1 MRHLTCGIVA
11 HVDAGKTTLIE
22 SMLYLSGRLRK
33 QGRVDHQDAFLDFDE
48 QERKRGITIYSKEA
62 GIQWDDTDI
71 TLIDTPGH
79 VDFSAEM
86 ERSLRV
92 LDCAILL
99 VSALD
104 GVQSHTETIW
114 KCLAHYHV
122 PVIVF
127 VNKMDISRLSR
138 EDIMKSLH
146 ERCSDQCIDMES
158 EEALESAALSNEEA
172 LNEFLETGEI
182 PRRVLQEAVE
192 RRELFPVYFGSAL
205 KNEGVRE
212 LMNAM
217 CSLVMEKKW
226 PEEFGARVYKITNEP
241 DGTRLAHMKITGGKL
256 KARDRIRET
265 MKADQIRVYSG
276 RGFNLVQEAE
286 AGQVCAVKGVDELE
300 AGAGLGFEKDETASL
315 LSPSLSYQLLL
326 PEGCDPVVMM
336 AHCKILMMEDPALN
350 IEYDPETKKIFVH
363 LMGEIQM
370 EVLEKK
376 IFERSGFHTAFGDP
390 AVVFMET
397 ITDTTYGYGHFEPLR
412 HYAEVHLKIEPLE
425 RGKGIEIV
433 SGISQDDF
441 PGIWQKQILS
451 SLSSAHLRG
460 VLTNSPLTD
469 VRITLIN
476 GAGSNKHTAG
486 GDFRQA
492 SLRALKQGLK
502 KDVSILL
509 EPYFSFRL
517 QVESAL
523 LSRALY
529 DLEQRHA
536 SVSVQELENGNML
549 ITGTGPVR
557 ELMNYQSEV
566 RAYTR
571 GMGVFETEPAGYDI
585 CRDPKPVIEKRNYDS
600 ELDRHSPSGS
610 VFCSG
615 GAGYYVPWDEV
626 EEHLHLPVYTET
638 ETVLTP
644 ARAHHVSEEDMKY
657 FFNAA
662 GGRNVNQKKQQEKQ
676 YAQEK
681 KKRAAK
687 RKELSMEPSVVS
699 ATIIKETLLVVDGY
713 NMIFGWETLRDLGH
727 RDFFTAREALIS
739 ALVDYTGYKGWKL
752 LLVFDGYKPKEN
764 HGQSYKQ
771 GNTEVVYT
779 RHGQSADSYIEKA
792 VHDMAKKYN
801 IITASSDSLIQNS
814 ALGAG
819 SSRISARELENRVA
833 QARQKARD
841 YINGKR

>member
-22 SMLYLSGRLRK
+22 SLLYVSGTLRR

-48 QERKRGITIYSKEA
+48 QERNRGITIYSKEA
-62 GIQWDDTDI
+62 GLVWKDTEI

-86 ERSLRV
+86 ERSLSV
-92 LDCAILL
+92 LDCAVLL

-127 VNKMDISRLSR
+127 VNKMDISRMSQEEL
-138 EDIMKSLH
+138 MASLH
-146 ERCSDQCIDMES
+146 QRCSDRCVDMES

-172 LNEFLETGEI
+172 LNEYLETGEI
-182 PRRVLQEAVE
+182 PRHILQEAVE
-192 RRELFPVYFGSAL
+192 KRELFPVYFGSAL
-205 KNEGVRE
+205 KNEGTGQLLDALCE
-212 LMNAM
+212 LV
-217 CSLVMEKKW
+217 LEKKW
-226 PEEFGARVYKITNEP
+226 PQEFGARVYKITNEP
-241 DGTRLAHMKITGGKL
+241 DGTRLTHMKITGGTL
-256 KARDRIRET
+256 RARQKIRET

-276 RGFNLVQEAE
+276 KGYALVQEAQ

-300 AGAGLGFEKDETASL
+300 AGSGLGFEKDETSRL
-315 LSPSLSYQLLL
+315 LSPSLSYELLL

-336 AHCKILMMEDPALN
+336 AHCKVLMMEDPALN
-350 IEYDPETKKIFVH
+350 IEYSPENRKIFVH
-363 LMGEIQM
+363 LMGDIQM

-376 IFERSGFHTAFGDP
+376 IFQRSGFHTGFGDP

-397 ITDTTYGYGHFEPLR
+397 VQDVTYGYGHFEPLR

-441 PGIWQKQILS
+441 PGVWQKQILS
-451 SLSSAHLRG
+451 SLSGARLRG

-502 KDVSILL
+502 KDVSVLL
-509 EPYFSFRL
+509 EPVFSFRL
-517 QVESAL
+517 KVESSL

-536 SVSVQELENGNML
+536 RVNVQELDSDTML
-549 ITGTGPVR
+549 VTGTGPVR

-585 CRDPKPVIEKRNYDS
+585 CQDPAPVIEKRGYDS

-610 VFCSG
+610 VFCAQ

-626 EEHLHLPVYTET
+626 EEHLHLPVYAET
-638 ETVLTP
+638 GVTYTP
-644 ARAHHVSEEDMKY
+644 KTPHHVSEEDMRY

-662 GGRNVNQKKQQEKQ
+662 GGRNVNQKKQQEKKL
-676 YAQEK
+676 AEE
-681 KKRAAK
+681 K
-687 RKELSMEPSVVS
+687 RKKQARKKELKMDQTDIVQTPV
-699 ATIIKETLLVVDGY
+699 KDTLLVVDGY
-713 NMIFGWETLRDLGH
+713 NMVFGWDSLRDLGR
-727 RDFFTAREALIS
+727 RDFFSAREELIS
-739 ALVDYTGYKGWKL
+739 ALVDYTGYKGWQL

-764 HGQSYKQ
+764 HGQSYKK

-779 RHGQSADSYIEKA
+779 KHGQSADSYIEKA
-792 VHDMAKKYN
+792 VHNAVKKYN
-801 IITASSDSLIQNS
+801 VMAATSDSLIQNS
-814 ALGAG
+814 VLSAGA
-819 SSRISARELENRVA
+819 SRISARELEKRVEG
-833 QARQKARD
+833 ARQSARD
-841 YINGKR
+841 YIKGKR